1 MICTRSLWV
10 QCDYLIIWVLLGVI
24 DQLLKRCQVHIVRCR
39 NLRSSLA
46 SERSANPFQ
55 RSCHCGVPP
64 VFTFM
69 DFLSIL
75 PDFSLGCS
83 GISSSALSS
92 PCPHFSL
99 GPALSISHRLCLCCV
114 PYRTRAPPPF
124 PSVVFVS
131 CSHSAGSRKTQLR
144 TGRELRTAGDEVQ
157 AVRAKKQ
164 WPLGES
170 HLMVHTNVCLCPV
183 ILNQY
188 LPHPQG
194 THWDSN
200 WQKVQRYRNSSYSRV
215 SITVCEYF

>member
-24 DQLLKRCQVHIVRCR
+24 DQLLKQCQVHILRCR

-55 RSCHCGVPP
+55 RSFHCGVPL

-69 DFLSIL
+69 DFFSIL

-99 GPALSISHRLCLCCV
+99 GPALSISHRIFAVYHTEQEHHRHFQAWCL
-114 PYRTRAPPPF
+114 
-124 PSVVFVS
+124 SVV
-131 CSHSAGSRKTQLR
+131 AIL
-144 TGRELRTAGDEVQ
+144 
-157 AVRAKKQ
+157 
-164 WPLGES
+164 LG
-170 HLMVHTNVCLCPV
+170 H
-183 ILNQY
+183 
-188 LPHPQG
+188 
-194 THWDSN
+194 
-200 WQKVQRYRNSSYSRV
+200 
-215 SITVCEYF
+215 